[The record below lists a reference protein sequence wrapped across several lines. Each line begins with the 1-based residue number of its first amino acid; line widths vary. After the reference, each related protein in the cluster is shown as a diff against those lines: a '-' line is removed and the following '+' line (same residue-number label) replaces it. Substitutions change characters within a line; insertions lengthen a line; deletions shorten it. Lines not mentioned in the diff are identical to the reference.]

1 MTMKLTKKYLKPQLS
16 YLRQSGVFSNIILG
30 NFQNFVLK
38 VAWENPVLV
47 LIKGL
52 ADVYLA
58 VGFSIP
64 DLQQ

>member
-1 MTMKLTKKYLKPQLS
+1 MKLTKKYLKPQLS

-30 NFQNFVLK
+30 NFVLK